1 MPFYAQLDA
10 ETVCFAV
17 TQLAAETEAP
27 TLVPIASLDAAL
39 IGRRWTGIAWTDP
52 PAPPFETRRQNALA
66 ALSAHRYAVETGG
79 TTFGGWPTHTGRE
92 TQAMVNACYNMAVA
106 GYWQG
111 GWKFADGIYRT
122 LTAEQ
127 IIGLALTIGAHV
139 QAAFAREAV
148 IAAQIRAATDDAGLE
163 WEW

>member
-1 MPFYAQLDA
+1 MPFYAQLDDQA
-10 ETVCFAV
+10 TCFAISE
-17 TQLAAETEAP
+17 LSGIEAAP
-27 TLVPIASLDAAL
+27 SLVPIDTFDTSVV
-39 IGRRWTGIAWTDP
+39 GRRWTGSAWADP
-52 PAPPFETRRQNALA
+52 PAPPFETRRQNALD
-66 ALSAHRYAVETGG
+66 ALAAHRYTVETGG

-122 LTAEQ
+122 LTAERV
-127 IIGLALTIGAHV
+127 IGLALTIGAHV
-139 QAAFAREAV
+139 QASFAREAE
-148 IAAQIRAATDDAGLE
+148 IATTLRAATDDAGLE